1 MLKVDKKRYAW
12 IGIDDY
18 ISSCVFQSKDD
29 ALNDW
34 VKSVNAKPGDKVYLG
49 HPKFYFPVVDAFAV
63 VENIQNQ
70 ACDDTYGY
78 SDEQDYLA
86 KVGKTRL
93 EALEKA
99 LTKTFR
105 EWEEKN
111 KLNQQIIVV
120 DCDYKYEL
128 QESGG
133 FIKCL

>member
-18 ISSCVFQSKDD
+18 ISSCVFQNKDD

-34 VKSVNAKPGDKVYLG
+34 VKTVDAKPGDKVYLG
-49 HPKFYFPVVDAFAV
+49 HPKFYIPVVDAFAV

-70 ACDDTYGY
+70 ACDDTYGD
-78 SDEQDYLA
+78 SDELDYLERVSE
-86 KVGKTRL
+86 KQL
-93 EALEKA
+93 EELEKV
-99 LTKTFR
+99 LTKAYR

-111 KLNQQIIVV
+111 KLSEQLIVV
-120 DCDYKYEL
+120 DRDYKYEL
-128 QESGG
+128 KEDGG